1 LHGFHLAVTILAYNR
16 NMKCDLHV
24 HSRFSGPST
33 LPVLKAFCLESYSD
47 PEEVYLTVKRRGM
60 DLVTLTDHDSLDGCE
75 ALQGRPDFF
84 TSEEV
89 TCRMPSGTEAHIGVY
104 DLNARQHVEIQK
116 RANDLPSLLAYL
128 GEQDLFFSVNHLFS
142 SLTGAR
148 KEEDFRWFMDCFPA
162 FETLNGH
169 MLPETNRHAARLA
182 RRTDKI
188 AVGGSDAHTIDAA
201 ATAYTEVPGAANKE
215 EFLAGLR
222 RGYCRPRGSSG
233 SYLKTTFVSLRVVW
247 ELLREERWTAL
258 LAPLAILIPAF
269 TYGNFASEQIFARHW
284 SRRIAP
290 PRRKRRNKRA
300 LGASLRPAAM
310 EKTV

>member
-1 LHGFHLAVTILAYNR
+1 
-16 NMKCDLHV
+16 MKCDLHV

-47 PEEVYLTVKRRGM
+47 PEEVYSVVKRRGM

-75 ALQGRPDFF
+75 ALRGRADFF
-84 TSEEV
+84 PSEEV

-104 DLNARQHVEIQK
+104 DLTARHHVEIQR
-116 RANDLPSLLAYL
+116 RAIDLPSLLAYL
-128 GEQDLFFSVNHLFS
+128 GEQELFFSINHVFS
-142 SLTGAR
+142 SLTGDR
-148 KEEDFRWFMDCFPA
+148 KEEDFRWFVDSFPA

-182 RRTDKI
+182 RRTEKI
-188 AVGGSDAHTIDAA
+188 AIGGSDAHTTSAA

-222 RGYCRPRGSSG
+222 RGYCRARGSSG
-233 SYLKTTFVSLRVVW
+233 SYFKTTLVSLQVVW
-247 ELLREERWTAL
+247 EVLREERWTAL
-258 LAPLAILIPAF
+258 LAPLAILVPAF
-269 TYGNFASEQIFARHW
+269 TYANFASEQVFARHW

-290 PRRKRRNKRA
+290 PRRRPRNKKRFGA
-300 LGASLRPAAM
+300 SLGTSLRPAAM
-310 EKTV
+310 EKTS